1 MKQVNMEAKKAKDGK
16 APISTKRKQVWNNPN
31 NNNALIPESKI

>member
-1 MKQVNMEAKKAKDGK
+1 MEAKKAKDAK
-16 APISTKRKQVWNNPN
+16 APISTKRKQVRNNLN